1 MRKDGLETKRKILT
15 VCVRLFLE
23 QGYKE
28 TSITQITE
36 NAGVTRGSFQNLF
49 RTKDAVLLELVETM
63 FSGQFSAAKSITGQQ
78 LPPVYAYAVET
89 AIQLTL
95 TELNERLREIYLE
108 AYSLPDTAE
117 YIHLHTTAE
126 LKQIFGESFPDYADS
141 DFYEM
146 EIGTAGLM
154 RGYMARK
161 WDIHF
166 PLDRKLRRFLTAAMR
181 VYRVPEE
188 QQRQVLAFIQS
199 LDIRRIAAEVM
210 EKLFAVLEIK
220 FDFKLSPNG
229 EKEEA
234 RWKNGFWGLY

>member
-1 MRKDGLETKRKILT
+1 MRKDGLETKRKILA

-117 YIHLHTTAE
+117 YLHLHTTAE
-126 LKQIFGESFPDYADS
+126 LKQIFGGNFPGYSDS

-161 WDIHF
+161 CDIHF
-166 PLDRKLRRFLTAAMR
+166 PLDRKLSRFLTAAMR

-188 QQRQVLAFIQS
+188 EQRQVLAFIRS
-199 LDIRRIAAEVM
+199 LDIRAIAAEVM
-210 EKLFAVLEIK
+210 EKLFAMLEMK
-220 FDFKLSPNG
+220 FDFKLSLNG
-229 EKEEA
+229 EKEEN
-234 RWKNGFWGLY
+234 R

>member
-1 MRKDGLETKRKILT
+1 MRKDGLETKRKILA

-126 LKQIFGESFPDYADS
+126 LKQILGGNVPGYSDS

-161 WDIHF
+161 CDIHF
-166 PLDRKLRRFLTAAMR
+166 PLDRKLSRFLTAAMR

-188 QQRQVLAFIQS
+188 EQRQVLAFIRS
-199 LDIRRIAAEVM
+199 LDIRAIAAEVM
-210 EKLFAVLEIK
+210 EKLFAMLEMK
-220 FDFKLSPNG
+220 FDFKLSLNG
-229 EKEEA
+229 EKEEN
-234 RWKNGFWGLY
+234 R